1 MKIKYLYQLNF
12 FKGRNIES
20 VENQDGSYDGDSM
33 SFLEMSEE
41 TFKNLI
47 IKFGKKSTR
56 HWSMKEYKIFEWVL
70 HSDNFLAFFFEN
82 KEDKAFYEEIKI
94 FESSGLVLPENALL
108 DNFDMVGKNPESKKV
123 GEHQYEKKKNFL
135 INLSPG
141 ETYMLILRI
150 ENDCQEYRYRYKTKF
165 KIFGFNDV

>member
-1 MKIKYLYQLNF
+1 
-12 FKGRNIES
+12 
-20 VENQDGSYDGDSM
+20 M

-56 HWSMKEYKIFEWVL
+56 SWSMKEYKIYEWVL

-82 KEDKAFYEEIKI
+82 KEDKAFYEEIKL
-94 FESSGLVLPENALL
+94 FESTGLILPENDILYDLELGEL
-108 DNFDMVGKNPESKKV
+108 DKKEDGAVEEFDRR
-123 GEHQYEKKKNFL
+123 KNFL

-141 ETYMLILRI
+141 ETHMLILRI
-150 ENDCQEYRYRYKTKF
+150 ENEKMEYRYRYKTKF
-165 KIFGFNDV
+165 KIFGFNDA